1 MKCSWK
7 RRLLAGT
14 MTAAVAAGSGIPVF
28 ASAAP
33 DGKTSA
39 ADLATAIHAD
49 DAWKNWQNEWNNT
62 VSKDWTQIS
71 LTPGSDATQLNFAWY
86 SLKNAVG
93 SDSSSEE
100 QSIDAGDTQ
109 GAEQSV
115 DAQDTEQSAAIAAQ
129 VAEIDPQAAEQSA
142 PKLIIGRGRS
152 MRDASVYVAEQE
164 DATTDSKTGTAYLS
178 NKVTA
183 TGLSEGKTYYYSYQ
197 KDDGTYTEPEKYVAK
212 NSDTFRFIYVGDPQI
227 GSSNEKKGSDG
238 ESFYQAQ
245 SEAVCND
252 AFNWNTTLNTA
263 MEMSD
268 DNVSFVLS
276 AGDQIQTTKKK
287 SPNKDGSTSE
297 VEYAGYLSPDVLKSL
312 PVATTVGNH
321 DADNPNYGYHF
332 NTPNTSSL
340 GDNGVVGGDYWF
352 TYGSA
357 LFLMLNTQ
365 DTNAAEHKQFIE
377 QAIAANPDCKWRIV
391 ALHQDIYGSAEHS
404 NEPEITNLRY
414 TLVPYFEEN
423 DIDVVLTGHDH
434 AYSRSQILKGG
445 KKTVEYTDEAFDA
458 QLKKDMDADTAG
470 VTAPIYTAPANIKD
484 DTTDPDEI
492 DYLSYLKAV
501 MDVQAVEPTTG
512 DTAVNPEGILYMT
525 ANSSSGS
532 KYYDLVPRM
541 QSYIANRW
549 QEDVPTYSLVDITD
563 KSFTI
568 NTYRTDNN
576 EKIDSSFSIRKEF
589 DLGEATVSKVS
600 KQVYTG
606 KRIVPQVTV
615 SIGGTTLTEGKDYT
629 VSASH
634 NKNTGRAS
642 LTLTGTGRYTG
653 SKTISFTIV
662 PAKAT
667 VKSVS
672 SAKKG
677 TAEVSM
683 KKSAGRVSGYAISY
697 STDKNGKNAKT
708 VRTTSTKRVLKGL
721 RSGVTY
727 YVKVR
732 AYKSVDGTRMYGAY
746 SAVKTV
752 RVK

>member
-1 MKCSWK
+1 MMKCSWK

-14 MTAAVAAGSGIPVF
+14 MTAAVAAGSAMSAF
-28 ASAAP
+28 AAPAP

-39 ADLATAIHAD
+39 ADLASATD
-49 DAWKNWQNEWNNT
+49 TTDAWKNWQKEWNDS

-71 LTPGSDATQLNFAWY
+71 LTPGSDSSQLNFAWY
-86 SLKNAVG
+86 SQKAAAESG
-93 SDSSSEE
+93 SSSEE
-100 QSIDAGDTQ
+100 QTVDAGDAT
-109 GAEQSV
+109 GAEQS
-115 DAQDTEQSAAIAAQ
+115 SAIAAK
-129 VAEIDPQAAEQSA
+129 VAAIDAQAAESSA

-152 MRDASVYVAEQE
+152 MRNASVYVALQE
-164 DATTDSKTGTAYLS
+164 DATTDAKTGTEYFS

-183 TGLSEGKTYYYSYQ
+183 TGLEEGKTYYYSYQ
-197 KDDGTYTEPEKYVAK
+197 KEDGSYTEPEKYVVK
-212 NSDTFRFIYVGDPQI
+212 NSESFRFIYVGDPQI
-227 GSSNEKKGSDG
+227 GSSNEQKGSDS
-238 ESFYQAQ
+238 EAFYQAQ
-245 SEAVCND
+245 SESVCSD
-252 AFNWNTTLNTA
+252 AFNWATTLNTA

-287 SPNKDGSTSE
+287 SPNKDGSISE
-297 VEYAGYLSPDVLKSL
+297 IEYAGYLSPDVLKSL

-321 DADNPNYGYHF
+321 DADNANYSYHF
-332 NTPNTSSL
+332 NTPNNSEL

-357 LFLMLNTQ
+357 LFMMLNTQ
-365 DTNAAEHKQFIE
+365 NTNAAEHKQFIE
-377 QAIAANPDCKWRIV
+377 EAIAANPDCKWRIV
-391 ALHQDIYGSAEHS
+391 TLHQDIYGSAEHS

-434 AYSRSQILKGG
+434 AYSRSQILLGG
-445 KKTVEYTDEAFDA
+445 KKTVEYSNDSFRTQQQKDTDTSDSTTP
-458 QLKKDMDADTAG
+458 LY
-470 VTAPIYTAPANIKD
+470 VSPANIKD
-484 DTTDPDEI
+484 DTTDSDEM
-492 DYLSYLKAV
+492 DYLAYLKAV
-501 MDVQAVEPTTG
+501 MDVQAVQPTTG

-549 QEDVPTYSLVDITD
+549 QEDVPTYSLVDVTD
-563 KSFTI
+563 ESFTI

-576 EKIDSSFSIRKEF
+576 EKIDDSFTIHKES
-589 DLGEATVSKVS
+589 DLSEATVSEIK

-615 SIGGTTLTEGKDYT
+615 SIGGTTLTEGEDYT
-629 VSASH
+629 VSCSH
-634 NKNTGRAS
+634 NKYTGRAS
-642 LTLTGTGRYTG
+642 MTLTGTGRYTG
-653 SKTISFTIV
+653 SKTVSFTIA
-662 PAKAT
+662 PAKAV

-672 SAKKG
+672 STKKG
-677 TAEVSM
+677 TAAVSIA
-683 KKSAGRVSGYAISY
+683 KSKGKVSGYVISY
-697 STDKNGKNAKT
+697 STNKNGKNAKR
-708 VRTTSTKRVLKGL
+708 VRTTSTKRELKGL

-732 AYKSVDGTRMYGAY
+732 AYKTVDGTRLYGAY
-746 SAVKTV
+746 STVKTV

>member
-1 MKCSWK
+1 MMKCSWK

-14 MTAAVAAGSGIPVF
+14 MTAAVAAGSAIPAF

-39 ADLATAIHAD
+39 EDLASAIHAT
-49 DAWKNWQNEWNNT
+49 DAWKNWQKEWNDS

-86 SLKNAVG
+86 SQKAAAESG
-93 SDSSSEE
+93 SSSEE
-100 QSIDAGDTQ
+100 QTVDAGDAT
-109 GAEQSV
+109 GAEQSIAA
-115 DAQDTEQSAAIAAQ
+115 DDTEQSSAIAAK
-129 VAEIDPQAAEQSA
+129 VAAIDPRAAEESA

-152 MRDASVYVAEQE
+152 MRDASVYVASQE

-183 TGLSEGKTYYYSYQ
+183 TGLSEGTTYYYSYQ
-197 KDDGTYTEPEKYVAK
+197 KEDGTYTEPEKYVAR
-212 NSDTFRFIYVGDPQI
+212 NTDAFRFVYVGDPQI
-227 GSSNEKKGSDG
+227 GSSNEQKGSDS
-238 ESFYQAQ
+238 EEFYQAQ
-245 SEAVCND
+245 SESVCSD
-252 AFNWNTTLNTA
+252 AFNWGTTLNTA

-297 VEYAGYLSPDVLKSL
+297 IEYAGYLSPDVLKSL

-321 DADNPNYGYHF
+321 DADNANYSYHF
-332 NTPNTSSL
+332 NTPNNSEL

-357 LFLMLNTQ
+357 LFMMLNTQ
-365 DTNAAEHKQFIE
+365 NTNAAEHKQFIE
-377 QAIAANPDCKWRIV
+377 EAIAANPDCKWRIV
-391 ALHQDIYGSAEHS
+391 TLHQDIYGSAEHS

-434 AYSRSQILKGG
+434 AYSRSQILLGG
-445 KKTVEYTDEAFDA
+445 KKTVEYSNDSFRTQQQKDTDASDSTTP
-458 QLKKDMDADTAG
+458 LY
-470 VTAPIYTAPANIKD
+470 VSPANIKD
-484 DTTDPDEI
+484 DTTDSDEM
-492 DYLSYLKAV
+492 DYLAYLKAV
-501 MDVQAVEPTTG
+501 MDVQAVQPTTG

-549 QEDVPTYSLVDITD
+549 QEDVPTYSLVDVTD
-563 KSFTI
+563 ESFTI

-576 EKIDSSFSIRKEF
+576 EKIDDSFTIHKES
-589 DLGEATVSKVS
+589 DLSEATVSEIK

-615 SIGGTTLTEGKDYT
+615 SIGGTTLTEGEDYT
-629 VSASH
+629 VSCSH
-634 NKNTGRAS
+634 NKYTGRAS
-642 LTLTGTGRYTG
+642 MTLTGTGRYTG
-653 SKTISFTIV
+653 SKTVSFTIV
-662 PAKAT
+662 PAKAA

-677 TAEVSM
+677 TAVVSIA
-683 KKSAGRVSGYAISY
+683 KSKGKVTGYAISY

-708 VRTTSTKRVLKGL
+708 VRATSTKRELKGL
-721 RSGVTY
+721 RSGATY

-732 AYKSVDGTRMYGAY
+732 AYKTVDGTRLYGAY

>member
-1 MKCSWK
+1 MMKCSWK

-14 MTAAVAAGSGIPVF
+14 MTAAVAAGSAIPAF

-39 ADLATAIHAD
+39 ADLASVIDAT
-49 DAWKNWQNEWNNT
+49 DAWKNWQKEWNDS

-71 LTPGSDATQLNFAWY
+71 LTPGSDSSQLNFAWY
-86 SLKNAVG
+86 SQKAAAESG
-93 SDSSSEE
+93 SSSEE
-100 QSIDAGDTQ
+100 QTVDAGDAT
-109 GAEQSV
+109 GAEQSIAA
-115 DAQDTEQSAAIAAQ
+115 DDTEQSSAIAAK
-129 VAEIDPQAAEQSA
+129 VAAIDPRAAEESA

-152 MRDASVYVAEQE
+152 MRDASVYVASQE

-183 TGLSEGKTYYYSYQ
+183 TGLSEGTTYYYSYQ
-197 KDDGTYTEPEKYVAK
+197 KEDGTYTEPEKYVAR
-212 NSDTFRFIYVGDPQI
+212 NTDAFRFVYVGDPQI
-227 GSSNEKKGSDG
+227 GSSNEQKGSDS
-238 ESFYQAQ
+238 EAFYQAQ
-245 SEAVCND
+245 SESVCSD
-252 AFNWNTTLNTA
+252 AFNWGTTLNTA

-297 VEYAGYLSPDVLKSL
+297 IEYAGYLSPDVLKSL

-321 DADNPNYGYHF
+321 DADNANYSYHF
-332 NTPNTSSL
+332 NTPNNSEL

-357 LFLMLNTQ
+357 LFMMLNTQ
-365 DTNAAEHKQFIE
+365 NTNAAEHKQFIE
-377 QAIAANPDCKWRIV
+377 EAIAANPDCKWRIV
-391 ALHQDIYGSAEHS
+391 TLHQDIYGSAEHS

-434 AYSRSQILKGG
+434 AYSRSQILLGG
-445 KKTVEYTDEAFDA
+445 KKTVEYSNDSFRTQQQKDTDASDSTTP
-458 QLKKDMDADTAG
+458 LY
-470 VTAPIYTAPANIKD
+470 VSPANIKD
-484 DTTDPDEI
+484 DTTDSDEM
-492 DYLSYLKAV
+492 DYLAYLKAV
-501 MDVQAVEPTTG
+501 MDVQAVQPTTG

-549 QEDVPTYSLVDITD
+549 QEDVPTYSLVDVTD
-563 KSFTI
+563 ESFTI

-576 EKIDSSFSIRKEF
+576 EKIDDSFTIHKES
-589 DLGEATVSKVS
+589 DLSEATVSEIK

-615 SIGGTTLTEGKDYT
+615 SIGGTTLTEGEDYT
-629 VSASH
+629 VSCSH
-634 NKNTGRAS
+634 NKYTGRAS
-642 LTLTGTGRYTG
+642 MTLTGTGRYTG
-653 SKTISFTIV
+653 SKTVSFTIA
-662 PAKAT
+662 PAKAV

-672 SAKKG
+672 STKKG
-677 TAEVSM
+677 TAAVSIA
-683 KKSAGRVSGYAISY
+683 KSKGKVSGYVISY
-697 STDKNGKNAKT
+697 STNKNGKNAKR
-708 VRTTSTKRVLKGL
+708 VRTTSTKRELKGL

-732 AYKSVDGTRMYGAY
+732 AYKTVNGTRVYGAY
-746 SAVKTV
+746 STVKTV